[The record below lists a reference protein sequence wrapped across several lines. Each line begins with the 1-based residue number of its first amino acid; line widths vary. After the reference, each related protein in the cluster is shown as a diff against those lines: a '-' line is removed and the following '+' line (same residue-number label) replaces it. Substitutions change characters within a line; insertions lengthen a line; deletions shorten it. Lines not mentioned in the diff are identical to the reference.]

1 MREKSLTR
9 CGSVPIVECNE
20 GTIAMT
26 LRVADLLARQAR
38 DEFVGRS
45 AELATLRA
53 ALGRDGAHVVH
64 VHGIAGIG
72 KSTLLERFVIDAHA
86 LGAVVVRLDCRRM
99 EPTETGF
106 LHALCEAI
114 GGESGIDAVARRLNT
129 LGAMV
134 LLTLDTYEV
143 FRLMDTWLRQVFV
156 PALTDN
162 VRMMFFGRERPF
174 TAWHALPGGPRMVQS
189 ISLEPLDEQEAVAL
203 LSRLGVNAGDAARL
217 TRFTHG
223 HPLALRLA
231 AAAREERPEFALE
244 QVPLQHALDELTR
257 MFLADV
263 RDAATRRIIEG
274 VSVAR
279 RTTIPLL
286 RSLFPEFAP
295 QDAFNRLQHL
305 PFVDGANDGLVI
317 HDAVRGAIARSLRA
331 RDPGRYLDH
340 QRAAWRLLRTEAQTA
355 SRSELWRYTAD
366 ILYLIENPVVREA
379 FFPSGT
385 QQLAVEPARPQ
396 DDEGVT
402 RIIRGN
408 EGPRGADLLL
418 GWWQRMPESF
428 SVTRGRDGA
437 VVGVC
442 CKLPSDGVD
451 PALLEDDPLT
461 SRWCRHLTDS
471 PLTHGERALFCRRW
485 LSLADGESPSDVQAA
500 IWLDLKR
507 TYMEMRPGL
516 RRVYVTVRAL
526 GAYAPVVQR
535 LGFVVLAGLEVDLDG
550 MTHHSAML
558 DFGPGSVDGWLSD
571 LAAAELGIR
580 RDPELL
586 DAGARELVLD
596 DGRVGLTPLEFDL
609 MQYLLSHVDKA
620 VSRGELLRHVWGAA
634 YSGNSNVV
642 DAVVCTLRRK
652 LGGQAGL
659 LETVS
664 GVGYRLRDR
673 QSAAL
678 TDDPS

>member
-1 MREKSLTR
+1 M
-9 CGSVPIVECNE
+9 
-20 GTIAMT
+20 
-26 LRVADLLARQAR
+26 ADLLARQAR
-38 DEFVGRS
+38 EEFVGRS
-45 AELATLRA
+45 AELATLRTT
-53 ALGRDGAHVVH
+53 LGPEGAHVVH
-64 VHGIAGIG
+64 IHGIAGIG
-72 KSTLLERFVIDAHA
+72 KSTLLERFAIDAQA

-114 GGESGIDAVARRLNT
+114 GGENGVDAVARRLNT
-129 LGAMV
+129 LGATV

-189 ISLEPLDEQEAVAL
+189 IALEPLDEQEAVAL
-203 LSRLGVNAGDAARL
+203 LSRLGVSAGDAARL

-331 RDPGRYLDH
+331 RDPSRYLDY
-340 QRAAWRLLRTEAQTA
+340 QRAAWRLLRTEATSA
-355 SRSELWRYTAD
+355 GGGELWRYTAD
-366 ILYLIENPVVREA
+366 ILYLVENPVVREA

-385 QQLAVEPARPQ
+385 QQLAVEPARAQ
-396 DDEGVT
+396 DDDGVR
-402 RIIRGN
+402 RIIRAN
-408 EGPRGADLLL
+408 EGPRGAELLL
-418 GWWQRMPESF
+418 TWWARMPEAF
-428 SVTRGRDGA
+428 SVARGRDGA
-437 VVGVC
+437 VLGVC
-442 CKLPSDGVD
+442 CKLPADGVEPAWLQED
-451 PALLEDDPLT
+451 PVTAQWCLHLRCNPL
-461 SRWCRHLTDS
+461 S
-471 PLTHGERALFCRRW
+471 HGEQALFCRRW
-485 LSLADGESPSDVQAA
+485 LSLAEGESPSDVQAA

-516 RRVYVTVRAL
+516 RRVYVTVRDL
-526 GAYAPVVQR
+526 SAYAPVVQR
-535 LGFVVLAGLEVDLDG
+535 LGFVVLAGQEVALDG
-550 MTHHSAML
+550 TTYHSAML
-558 DFGPGSVDGWLSD
+558 DFGPDSVDGWLAD

-580 RDPELL
+580 REPELL
-586 DAGARELVLD
+586 DANARELVLD
-596 DGRVGLTPLEFDL
+596 GERVGLTPLEFDL
-609 MQYLLSHVDKA
+609 MHYLLSHTDKA

-652 LGGQAGL
+652 LGGQARL

-664 GVGYRLRDR
+664 GVGYRLRDS
-673 QSAAL
+673 QCASL
-678 TDDPS
+678 PDDAS